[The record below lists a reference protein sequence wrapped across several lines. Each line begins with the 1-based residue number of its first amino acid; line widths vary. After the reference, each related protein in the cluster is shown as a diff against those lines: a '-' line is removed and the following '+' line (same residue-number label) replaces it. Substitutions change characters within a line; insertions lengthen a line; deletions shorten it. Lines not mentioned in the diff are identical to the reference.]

1 MTQLLDKAFKEVS
14 RLPEIEQNIVA
25 KWVLDELKSEKKW
38 EKSFAKSEDILEKLA
53 DEAINEKRKGKTI
66 PLNLDIL

>member
-14 RLPEIEQNIVA
+14 RLSEIEQNVIA
-25 KWVLDELKSEKKW
+25 KWVLDELKLEKKW
-38 EKSFAKSEDILEKLA
+38 EKSFAESEDILEKLA

-66 PLNLDIL
+66 PLNLDLL

>member
-38 EKSFAKSEDILEKLA
+38 EKSFAESEDILEKLA

-66 PLNLDIL
+66 PLNLNLL

>member
-1 MTQLLDKAFKEVS
+1 MTRLLDKAFKEVS

-38 EKSFAKSEDILEKLA
+38 GKSFAKSEDILEKLA

-66 PLNLDIL
+66 PLNLDLL